1 VSSVI
6 REEGREETVEPLL
19 TVRRGQGGVMV
30 TVRGE
35 LNQPGRQ
42 RLGQVL
48 DDLIIGQG
56 NLFLTVELPDTKR
69 VGIDTLEVLVGA
81 AEGAWARQG
90 RLTVRTPRGDLTE
103 LGRA

>member
-6 REEGREETVEPLL
+6 REEGREETVEPSL

-30 TVRGE
+30 TVSGE

-48 DDLIIGQG
+48 DDLIIGQD

-81 AEGAWARQG
+81 VEGAWARQG
-90 RLTVRTPRGDLTE
+90 RLAVRTPRGDLTE